1 MKLPEKY
8 NKDNQNNKIKNK
20 NILTQEPNLP
30 TKKIGTILI
39 IAYGITWWLA
49 IFILYIIIC
58 DSLLSHLKIY
68 EHKQDFFQTN
78 KTEIYD

>member
-39 IAYGITWWLA
+39 IAYGIT
-49 IFILYIIIC
+49 
-58 DSLLSHLKIY
+58 
-68 EHKQDFFQTN
+68 
-78 KTEIYD
+78 